1 MVIQYKIEDKDNYIL
16 DTDFRQRF
24 VFMQDIYTRNNPGV
38 EWTGADDQF
47 ETVLKMINDAM
58 KLFEPEEEELS
69 DYERQKEELNNFRPI
84 YDMDGNLLRI

>member
-1 MVIQYKIEDKDNYIL
+1 MVMQYKIEDKDNYIL

-24 VFMQDIYTRNNPGV
+24 VFMQDIYTGNNPGV
-38 EWTGADDQF
+38 EWTGDDEQF
-47 ETVLKMINDAM
+47 EIVLKMINDAM

-69 DYERQKEELNNFRPI
+69 DYERQKEELNNFKPI

>member
-1 MVIQYKIEDKDNYIL
+1 MVMQYRIEDKDDFIL

-38 EWTGADDQF
+38 EWTGEDAQF
-47 ETVLKMINDAM
+47 EIVLNMINDAM
-58 KLFEPEEEELS
+58 KLFEPEDDMDDISQDEDDADLG
-69 DYERQKEELNNFRPI
+69 FRPI

>member
-24 VFMQDIYTRNNPGV
+24 VFMQDIYTRNNPDV

-69 DYERQKEELNNFRPI
+69 DYERQKEELNNFKPI

>member
-1 MVIQYKIEDKDNYIL
+1 MVMQYRIEDKDDFIL

-38 EWTGADDQF
+38 EWTGDDEQF
-47 ETVLKMINDAM
+47 GIVLKMINDAM
-58 KLFEPEEEELS
+58 KLFEPEDDMDDISQDEDDADLG
-69 DYERQKEELNNFRPI
+69 FRPI

>member
-24 VFMQDIYTRNNPGV
+24 VFMQDVYTRNNPGV
-38 EWTGADDQF
+38 EWTGDDEQF
-47 ETVLKMINDAM
+47 GIVLKMINDAM

-69 DYERQKEELNNFRPI
+69 DYERQKEELNNFKPI

>member
-47 ETVLKMINDAM
+47 KTVLKMINDAM
-58 KLFEPEEEELS
+58 KLFEPEDEELS
-69 DYERQKEELNNFRPI
+69 DYERQKEELNNFKPI